1 MQELK
6 LQWCKWEHRP
16 ECNHFWKCFLWDWSV
31 VRQLIWEA
39 HGKVGGGN
47 IISPSGLKSVK
58 YFDTY
63 FICSALSVP
72 EVIYSL
78 LLSLSLFCLFSPL
91 VPLLLSPL
99 GFLLPDAASLLVS
112 LSLTL
117 YHTLANLWSII
128 NVLQAD
134 RVFLISLTPTL
145 PSLCFFKIP
154 VCGSPESR
162 STHKSWG
169 TVQHFSREARRHFQ
183 PGHYVL

>member
-1 MQELK
+1 MRTQARVQSFLK
-6 LQWCKWEHRP
+6 MFLMVLASCEATRLGGSWGSGRRKYHISLWLKKCEV
-16 ECNHFWKCFLWDWSV
+16 FWYIFHL
-31 VRQLIWEA
+31 L
-39 HGKVGGGN
+39 
-47 IISPSGLKSVK
+47 
-58 YFDTY
+58 T
-63 FICSALSVP
+63 LSVP

-78 LLSLSLFCLFSPL
+78 LLSLYFFCLFSPS

-112 LSLTL
+112 PSLTL
-117 YHTLANLWSII
+117 YHTPANLWSII

-134 RVFLISLTPTL
+134 RVFPNSLTSSL

-183 PGHYVL
+183 PGH